1 MAAKSLIAFKKQ
13 PLQQLGIDPAF
24 EEAGSG
30 TSCLPAMNSANEEV
44 CLVLTG
50 TGAAS
55 RGRSRATERSN
66 NLRIVRDVQT
76 NLQSEI

>member
-1 MAAKSLIAFKKQ
+1 MPAKSLIAFKKQ

-30 TSCLPAMNSANEEV
+30 TSCSPAMNSGNEEV

-50 TGAAS
+50 TGTAS
-55 RGRSRATERSN
+55 RG
-66 NLRIVRDVQT
+66 
-76 NLQSEI
+76 

>member
-1 MAAKSLIAFKKQ
+1 MPAKSLIAFKKQ

-30 TSCLPAMNSANEEV
+30 TSCSPAMNSGNEEV

-50 TGAAS
+50 TAAAFA
-55 RGRSRATERSN
+55 RMIQGKRSN
-66 NLRIVRDVQT
+66 NLRIARDVQIS
-76 NLQSEI
+76 LQSEI

>member
-1 MAAKSLIAFKKQ
+1 MPARSLITFKNQ

-30 TSCLPAMNSANEEV
+30 MSCSPAVNSGNEKV
-44 CLVLTG
+44 CLVLAG

-55 RGRSRATERSN
+55 
-66 NLRIVRDVQT
+66 
-76 NLQSEI
+76 

>member
-1 MAAKSLIAFKKQ
+1 MPAKSLIAFKKQ

-55 RGRSRATERSN
+55 RGQSRQKIEQPAHRARCANKSA
-66 NLRIVRDVQT
+66 V
-76 NLQSEI
+76 